1 MKLFRATVLTCVGI
15 VMTFGGGQLCLLWGQ
30 NSESL
35 DRKGGEESSEEIVRE
50 GDRLFVKGFS
60 GKLRLVGRPHSKSV
74 VVKVRRVNQK
84 INSDEEDLVV
94 GDWSWSF
101 YREGLQLKLLVKGPY
116 VKSNWTFHK
125 GGQWPVFDISI
136 EAPPMWAE
144 IHWQEAD
151 IHIQNWESDLL
162 AHVFQAQIKDLKG
175 KGNHRI
181 NIQEGALDVSGH
193 EGELKIESFSAK
205 VHVSGSKS
213 AIYLENFMGVSELE
227 GVVGDINFRSYR
239 GLTRLVNC
247 EGNVSFKNIHSPVR
261 VKGLSGGVRGESQEG
276 EVRLFSVD
284 SAHIHIEGGGGNIHL
299 NLPQSSGASVDL
311 GSLKGGIHGPKF
323 LTSYRLKGLRQKKGL
338 LRGKKSGKVYV
349 RTTSGSIFLK

>member
-1 MKLFRATVLTCVGI
+1 
-15 VMTFGGGQLCLLWGQ
+15 MTFLGGPSYLLWAK

-35 DRKGGEESSEEIVRE
+35 DKKRGEESSEEIVRE

-60 GKLRLVGRPHSKSV
+60 GNLRLVGKPHAKSV
-74 VVKVRRVNQK
+74 VVKVRRLNQK
-84 INSDEEDLVV
+84 ISSDEEDFVV

-116 VKSNWTFHK
+116 VKSNWSFHK
-125 GGQWPVFDISI
+125 GGERPAFDVSI

-162 AHVFQAQIKDLKG
+162 AHVSQAQIKDLKG

-181 NIQEGALDVSGH
+181 NIQEGALNVSGH

-205 VHVSGSKS
+205 VHVSGKS
-213 AIYLENFMGVSELE
+213 TIYLENFMGVSELE
-227 GVVGDINFRSYR
+227 GVKGDINFKSYR

-247 EGNVSFKNIHSPVR
+247 EGNVSFKNIHSPVK
-261 VKGLSGGVRGESQEG
+261 VKGLKGGIRGESQEG
-276 EVRLFSVD
+276 EVWLSSVD
-284 SAHIHIEGGGGNIHL
+284 LAHIHIEGGRGDVHL
-299 NLPQSSGASVDL
+299 NLPQSGASVDL
-311 GSLKGGIHGPKF
+311 GSLKGAIHGPKF
-323 LTSYRLKGLRQKKGL
+323 LTSYRLKGLKQKKGQ